1 MGKKTIMAGVSRA
14 DAQQAERLVDEV
26 AAAEILQISR
36 RTLQAWRVKGGGPRY
51 VRVGRAV
58 RYSITDLNSWIDAR
72 KASST
77 SEHAA

>member
-1 MGKKTIMAGVSRA
+1 MAGVSRA

>member
-1 MGKKTIMAGVSRA
+1 MGKKTTASSVARA

-58 RYSITDLNSWIDAR
+58 RYSVTDLNSWIEAR